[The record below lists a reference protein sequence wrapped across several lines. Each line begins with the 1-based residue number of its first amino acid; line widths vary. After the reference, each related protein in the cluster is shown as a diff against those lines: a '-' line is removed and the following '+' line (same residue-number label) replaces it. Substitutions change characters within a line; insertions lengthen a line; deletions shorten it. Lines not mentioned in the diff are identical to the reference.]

1 MEDTERP
8 APPEQEP
15 EPGEEPAVVEEGPLA
30 AEEDIERAG
39 FEKIKRK
46 RNLPRGVRVS
56 ARRAQEEGPPP
67 RKRR

>member
-15 EPGEEPAVVEEGPLA
+15 EPGEEPAVAEEEPLA
-30 AEEDIERAG
+30 ADEDIERAG

-46 RNLPRGVRVS
+46 RNPPRGVRVS
-56 ARRAQEEGPPP
+56 ARRAREEPPP

>member
-1 MEDTERP
+1 MEDKERP

-15 EPGEEPAVVEEGPLA
+15 EPAGEPAVAEEDPLA
-30 AEEDIERAG
+30 ADDDIERAG

-46 RNLPRGVRVS
+46 RNPPREVRAS
-56 ARRAQEEGPPP
+56 ARRDREGPPP